1 MTEVS
6 LEDALR
12 TAIATI
18 FYSWVVLQV
27 LVILYVVC
35 AVLKDKSNLHER
47 ERK

>member
-12 TAIATI
+12 TTIATV

-27 LVILYVVC
+27 LVILY
-35 AVLKDKSNLHER
+35 AVWAALKDKSNLHER